1 MVNTQELERLGLPE
15 PTSYEDLLDPVYK
28 GHIVMTNP
36 NSSATGYFFLLGLL
50 NLYGE
55 EAGWEYFDKLSENIM
70 LFGESGSIP
79 STMVEKGEAVIGL
92 GMDYDGMRLEEA
104 GKPVKVI
111 FAEEG
116 AP

>member
-1 MVNTQELERLGLPE
+1 SYKSEYADPDNMVLPNGVWCGAILVNTQELERLGLPE

-79 STMVEKGEAVIGL
+79 STMVEKGEAVI
-92 GMDYDGMRLEEA
+92 
-104 GKPVKVI
+104 
-111 FAEEG
+111 
-116 AP
+116 